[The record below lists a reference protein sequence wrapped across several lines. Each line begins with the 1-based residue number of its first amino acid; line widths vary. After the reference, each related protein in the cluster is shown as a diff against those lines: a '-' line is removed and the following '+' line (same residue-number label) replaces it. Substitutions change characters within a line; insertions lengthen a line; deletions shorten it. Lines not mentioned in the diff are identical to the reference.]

1 MGCLL
6 FPLTL
11 LKKLAVFSV
20 QNGWKGAIVGVLAV
34 IFLIWGAV
42 TIKGCIGNV
51 VDQVTV
57 KPATTTTATT
67 VNPTADEKGIPTP
80 KEAKYQVM
88 TATRYYYTNTAVR
101 KPKTVVTITGYW
113 ELVGKTWVKRTGS
126 LVLDETMFG
135 KVKVLTR

>member
-1 MGCLL
+1 MGCLI
-6 FPLTL
+6 FPLTM

-67 VNPTADEKGIPTP
+67 INPTTDEKGIPTP
-80 KEAKYQVM
+80 KEAKYQVV
-88 TATRYYYTNTAVR
+88 TSTRYYYAADATR
-101 KPKTVVTITGYW
+101 KPKDVVTSKVYW
-113 ELVGKTWVKRTGS
+113 ELVGNTWVKRTTP
-126 LVLDETMFG
+126 LVLDEKIFG

>member
-1 MGCLL
+1 MGCLV
-6 FPLTL
+6 FPLGL
-11 LKKLAVFSV
+11 LKKLASFSV
-20 QNGWKGAIVGVLAV
+20 NNGWKGAVVGILVV
-34 IFLIWGAV
+34 IFLIWGV
-42 TIKGCIGNV
+42 LSLKSCIGKA

-57 KPATTTTATT
+57 KPAATATATT
-67 VNPTADEKGIPTP
+67 VSPTADEKGIPTP
-80 KEAKYQVM
+80 KEAKYQVL